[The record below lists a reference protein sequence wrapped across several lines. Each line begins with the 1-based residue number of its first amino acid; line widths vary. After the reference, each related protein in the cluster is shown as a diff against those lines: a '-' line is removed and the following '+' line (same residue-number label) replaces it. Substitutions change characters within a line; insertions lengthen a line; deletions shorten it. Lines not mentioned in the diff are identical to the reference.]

1 LEAQKDTRVRGASGA
16 RTRIEIARDDSTTLA
31 DATPRADDEQHTVSS
46 SAVAVTQGIKVA
58 AKLSDI
64 YAETVWTA
72 PSQRAATKP
81 TGRSW
86 HDNLQLCN

>member
-1 LEAQKDTRVRGASGA
+1 
-16 RTRIEIARDDSTTLA
+16 
-31 DATPRADDEQHTVSS
+31 VSS
-46 SAVAVTQGIKVA
+46 SAVAVTQGMEVP

-72 PSQRAATKP
+72 LSQRAATKP

-86 HDNLQLCN
+86 HDNLLLCN